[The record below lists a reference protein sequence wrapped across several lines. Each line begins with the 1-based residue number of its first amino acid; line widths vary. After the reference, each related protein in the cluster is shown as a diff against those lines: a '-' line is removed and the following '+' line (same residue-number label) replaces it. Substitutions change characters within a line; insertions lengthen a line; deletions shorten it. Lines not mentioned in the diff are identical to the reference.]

1 MGFDKLIETF
11 HPPLEIKKER
21 GKPSA
26 RFLDNYHE
34 RCIICEPNDTTK
46 CLILGANREP
56 MYLTRGMVAE
66 LLPILTRFT
75 ETGTITET
83 DK

>member
-1 MGFDKLIETF
+1 MTD
-11 HPPLEIKKER
+11 HPLENQTNENNRLDIRFFDHLKQRCTIHETIK
-21 GKPSA
+21 GSQ
-26 RFLDNYHE
+26 
-34 RCIICEPNDTTK
+34 
-46 CLILGANREP
+46 CLVVGTNREA